1 MSSIRAGLPQGRL
14 TMRSERGSLT
24 AVQLLAVLLLA
35 VFPTMAMLL
44 PGDLVRLGGRYGWWT
59 PLLAAA
65 PATLLAWLAGVL
77 GTRVGDSVSAALQ
90 GLGPV
95 AGRALLF
102 VEWLA
107 LGAYVVVTIRESGD
121 ISAATLISANVPV
134 WILTVLSMLP
144 AVLLVWVGPV
154 VLGRTAALI
163 APVLVFMYVAV
174 LAGALP
180 AVHVVWAL
188 PLLPRNGR
196 FAAWHPMLVTWVWE
210 AEPLFLGAGLL
221 HQVQASAQRTAGR
234 TLALAVA
241 ASALLTALGT
251 WTMVAAAGPQG
262 VAAAALPV
270 LEVVNRI
277 TIGSSVQHLQSVV
290 LPIETMGVVIKVGVF
305 LWLWCRLGQR
315 LVRISTKVV
324 LAIEAAVGT
333 ALAVGAFP
341 NLLAVDRALY
351 LLLAQLALPTLV
363 AATFVGYG
371 AALIRQGRRGE

>member
-1 MSSIRAGLPQGRL
+1 
-14 TMRSERGSLT
+14 MRSERGSLT
-24 AVQLLAVLLLA
+24 GGQLFAILFLA
-35 VFPTMAMLL
+35 VFPTMTMLL

-77 GTRVGDSVSAALQ
+77 GNQVGDSVSAALQ
-90 GLGPV
+90 GLGGA

-121 ISAATLISANVPV
+121 ISAATLISANIPV
-134 WILTVLSMLP
+134 WILAVLSMVP
-144 AVLLVWVGPV
+144 AVLLVWLGPV

-163 APVLVFMYVAV
+163 GPVLVFMYVAV
-174 LAGALP
+174 LAGSLP

-196 FAAWHPMLVTWVWE
+196 FAARHPMLVTWVFE

-221 HQVQASAQRTAGR
+221 HQVQAAGRRTAGR

-251 WTMVAAAGPQG
+251 WTMVAEAGPQG
-262 VAAAALPV
+262 VADAAVPMLD
-270 LEVVNRI
+270 LVNRI
-277 TIGSSVQHLQSVV
+277 TFGSTVQHLQSVV
-290 LPIETMGVVIKVGVF
+290 LPIETMGLVIKVGVF

-315 LVRISTKVV
+315 LVGISTKIV
-324 LAIEAAVGT
+324 LVIEAAVGT
-333 ALAVGAFP
+333 SLAVGAFS

-351 LLLAQLALPTLV
+351 LWLAQWALPTLV

-371 AALIRQGRRGE
+371 AAMIRRGQGRE